1 MIFVQKKYLLCFV
14 KLSSFYPSFTEIKSQ
29 IYAKKTRFIS
39 IEFLEC
45 FRKNMI
51 LMSMTQISPLFLKF
65 KLLLVF
71 FSLLV
76 THSALIFEL
85 KNTSKSCI
93 YIHIC
98 ALVPP
103 SSNGV
108 FLSVFAKILKLPFAL
123 LLSFLVILDPV

>member
-1 MIFVQKKYLLCFV
+1 MIFVKKNICFV
-14 KLSSFYPSFTEIKSQ
+14 LLNSQAFTLHLQKLRARFMQ
-29 IYAKKTRFIS
+29 KKTRFIS

-103 SSNGV
+103 SSNGI